1 MVPQRINRVAGV
13 EEMEALAKKVANAAT
28 GGLTLLL
35 YGELGAG
42 KTTFT
47 QALAKAL
54 GITQPVTSPTFTIAG
69 EYGVEGHGRIRTLCH
84 VDLYRFEG
92 KQAEGDPLVAEIV
105 EHAQDSN
112 RLTVIEW
119 ADRLGRVELPNVWK
133 LTFMHG
139 LNEQERIVD
148 IVQHVDQTFA

>member
-1 MVPQRINRVAGV
+1 MLSQRINRVGGV
-13 EEMEALAKKVANAAT
+13 EHMQLLAASVAEAAK

-47 QALAKAL
+47 QALAKSL

-69 EYGVEGHGRIRTLCH
+69 EYEVTNHGSIRTLCH

-92 KQAEGDPLVAEIV
+92 RQAQDDPLVREIL

-119 ADRLGRVELPNVWK
+119 ADKLGRVDLPNVWK

-139 LNEQERIVD
+139 MNEGERIVD
-148 IVQHVDQTFA
+148 ITQVNTLGL